1 MTFVQPEAL
10 KDALNEDAEFLLA
23 ARYWDASLRLGIG
36 QAPLCVRI
44 AQGRVAEVRASE
56 DGDPVDVSI
65 EASEA
70 EWERLLASAPQP
82 FYQSLYGASVHH
94 EVSLGGDPEDL
105 FAYLAALTRMIDV
118 MRAEAAIGHA
128 APSASGS

>member
-1 MTFVQPEAL
+1 VTFVQTEAL

-23 ARYWDASLRLGIG
+23 ARYWDASVRLGIG
-36 QAPLCVRI
+36 EAPLCVRI

-56 DGDPVDVSI
+56 GADPVDISI
-65 EASEA
+65 DGSEA
-70 EWERLLASAPQP
+70 EWQRLLASAPQP

-94 EVSLGGDPEDL
+94 DISLGGDSLDL
-105 FAYLAALTRMIDV
+105 FAYLGALTRMIDV
-118 MRAEAAIGHA
+118 MRAKAGIGLA